1 MSLSEELEYASQ
13 EPVTWHQH
21 KHDLDDFCKRMKIHF
36 AKHGDLER
44 IQWMHE
50 NCTAE
55 LTTEAMDGAATNGHL
70 DVVQWL
76 HEAPSRECTATQSST
91 GSFTNVMQRWTCGK
105 CTTTAMDGA
114 AMNGHLNVLRWL
126 HKNREEV
133 CTTSAMD
140 LAAQNG
146 HFNVVLWLH
155 CNREEGCTFAAIDGA
170 ASNGFLLVV
179 SWLKEHRSER
189 CTAAATLNAASKGF
203 LEVVEYLHT
212 NLNQQATNAAIT
224 AAASNG
230 HLSVVKYLHDNHS
243 EHCTADAII
252 QAKKNGH
259 DAIVEFLLR
268 HEGCRRAYEED
279 RFMAIADDE
288 DAQTL
293 ENSAYHPGKY
303 EYREGVEDDRA
314 ELEARL
320 RVEEEAKIRV
330 EEEPRI
336 RAEVEATIRAE
347 QEEALMR
354 AKIRAEIQAEV
365 EEKMRAEIRTELLA
379 KKNAEPCPICFIQN
393 DESITTACGHTF
405 CSDCVTSNTLPFDI
419 ASLDENMYKMQ
430 SHRCLLFVSFLWVIL
445 ALQKAVE
452 ARTTASSTPPPVKMI
467 NSNPMLEMTIDETSV
482 RLILTTDVDGIVVC
496 EDANTSRRDWLM
508 TDSEFDNARKRLRYE
523 LHWVSPE
530 VKEREVQVPSL
541 GYSGRIKVGVFRL
554 DNQEIR
560 MAAVAYYLGSLNA
573 DGFIGAGF
581 SIGRSPIWEIVQET
595 AGYVHS
601 MKKKGAEVKIKVAE
615 SIANDEVF
623 DKDDYVWSESFVSL
637 GNGSEGIFFPIYA
650 ASFVCNVPSDNDSI
664 TKPHSVQLFGDF
676 SSSWDVV
683 VDFNV
688 PCLELPKEFYD
699 ALAGWI
705 GLRLDSRLGL
715 SEVALPASAL
725 SDLLFSLSFTDAH
738 LALPLRSLVLPELSD
753 SSSKDENWTK
763 ICIQQSASMLQ
774 RGTAAFAAPTTTAAE
789 VERLQRLHGV
799 IGIPV
804 YNMIDSPIIFG
815 AMVLEALGSVVFDG
829 ATKRTGIRK
838 PSSMSISA
846 KSDQQNTAACMQPVL
861 CIGGQEYVTHL
872 NICQDPDC
880 SQYYF
885 HGLDEDTKHCVINL
899 SWTVMLAVTTTLF
912 VAAELFF
919 SLSLRRLVFQ
929 SQQIA
934 NSTS

>member
-1 MSLSEELEYASQ
+1 MSSSLSEELEYASQ

-76 HEAPSRECTATQSST
+76 HEAPSRECTATRSST

-114 AMNGHLNVLRWL
+114 AMNGHLNVLKWL
-126 HKNREEV
+126 HKNREEG

-170 ASNGFLLVV
+170 ASNGFLLVI
-179 SWLKEHRSER
+179 SWLKEHRSEG
-189 CTAAATLNAASKGF
+189 CTAAAMLNAASKGF

-243 EHCTADAII
+243 EHCTADAIT

-279 RFMAIADDE
+279 RFMAIADNE

-293 ENSAYHPGKY
+293 ENSAYHPGEY

-347 QEEALMR
+347 QEEVLMR

-379 KKNAEPCPICFIQN
+379 KKNAEP
-393 DESITTACGHTF
+393 S
-405 CSDCVTSNTLPFDI
+405 
-419 ASLDENMYKMQ
+419 
-430 SHRCLLFVSFLWVIL
+430 
-445 ALQKAVE
+445 LQKAVE
-452 ARTTASSTPPPVKMI
+452 ARTTASSTPPPVQMI
-467 NSNPMLEMTIDETSV
+467 NSNPVLEMTIDETSV

-496 EDANTSRRDWLM
+496 EDANTSRRDWLV

-554 DNQEIR
+554 DNQEMR

-573 DGFIGAGF
+573 DGFIGARF
-581 SIGRSPIWEIVQET
+581 SFGRSPIWEIVQET
-595 AGYVHS
+595 ASYVHS

-623 DKDDYVWSESFVSL
+623 DKDDYVWTESFVSL

-650 ASFVCNVPSDNDSI
+650 ASFVCNVPLDNGSI

-699 ALAGWI
+699 VLAGWI

-725 SDLLFSLSFTDAH
+725 PDLLFSLSFTDAH
-738 LALPLRSLVLPELSD
+738 LALPLQSLVLPELSD

-763 ICIQQSASMLQ
+763 ICIQRSASMLQ

-804 YNMIDSPIIFG
+804 YNMIDSPIVFG

-838 PSSMSISA
+838 PSSTSISA
-846 KSDQQNTAACMQPVL
+846 KSDQQNTAACMQPVS

-872 NICQDPDC
+872 NNCQDPDC

-899 SWTVMLAVTTTLF
+899 SWTVTLAVTTTLF
-912 VAAELFF
+912 VTAELFF

-929 SQQIA
+929 AQQIA